1 MFYAMKCLFF
11 CFPYQANPYA
21 FVACTIASRVLTAAP
36 ESIVF
41 AASAMPS
48 AILSAFFP
56 IYKAAPAFKSTI
68 SLFGPCSFPERISL
82 VICAFTAPSPPCS
95 FAISHLFNPNC
106 SGDNHSPFYPE
117 VHHGSRNHFRKCR
130 GIHPYKHCPG
140 TGWIRK
146 RS

>member
-48 AILSAFFP
+48 AILSAFSQ
-56 IYKAAPAFKSTI
+56 YTKRLLHSKAQSP
-68 SLFGPCSFPERISL
+68 SL
-82 VICAFTAPSPPCS
+82 VPVP
-95 FAISHLFNPNC
+95 
-106 SGDNHSPFYPE
+106 
-117 VHHGSRNHFRKCR
+117 FRKE
-130 GIHPYKHCPG
+130 YL
-140 TGWIRK
+140 W
-146 RS
+146 

>member
-95 FAISHLFNPNC
+95 FAISHRFNPNC
-106 SGDNHSPFYPE
+106 SGVIVLGGYFSVFNF
-117 VHHGSRNHFRKCR
+117 
-130 GIHPYKHCPG
+130 
-140 TGWIRK
+140 
-146 RS
+146 